1 MPRLEL
7 LDLKIYPRY
16 EEGDDEA
23 TKAFRRVRIGLEY
36 SGYVFRAIGSLA
48 LSRRANKDDPQ
59 SVNLWEHL
67 RDADEE
73 LTALAKLGDACAA
86 FAESEFEEFVKNY
99 VDEPAKAAQN
109 SEQLAA

>member
-7 LDLKIYPRY
+7 LHLEIYPRY
-16 EEGDDEA
+16 EDDDDESM
-23 TKAFRRVRIGLEY
+23 KAFRRVRIGLEY

-48 LSRRANKDDPQ
+48 LSRRANKDSPQ
-59 SVNLWEHL
+59 PVGLWEWL

-86 FAESEFEEFVKNY
+86 FAETEFEEFVKKY
-99 VDEPAKAAQN
+99 VDEPKEAAN
-109 SEQLAA
+109 AIPVK